1 MRLVESEVTGWE
13 STEALATVLLS
24 WNSGRKLAMVYVLRK
39 YWIVVMTCASNGVGG
54 MVRNVAGYVNTF
66 LRILN
71 ND

>member
-24 WNSGRKLAMVYVLRK
+24 WNSGRKLAILRK
-39 YWIVVMTCASNGVGG
+39 YWIVVMTYASNGVGG
-54 MVRNVAGYVNTF
+54 MVRNVAGYANTF

-71 ND
+71 NN